1 VVMGCDHGD
10 IGVWGKK
17 ADVGHV
23 RVSGEQRARTMSAP
37 NAPAAASSGAAASS
51 DKEEEVLRREIRS
64 LYGRLKKREPIE
76 TTYKRLL
83 FHSGLTTK
91 TAALPTKDKFYAR
104 VHGNLRTTVED
115 FMTVTE
121 GKDPFDKISTSSGQ
135 RPVFPDVA
143 TMQKV
148 AAFSL
153 REGKVYEQR
162 ALLDATLTALPRR
175 HGMDEMSRRLYL
187 ESVARGL
194 QQKPK
199 SSVPSRSKS
208 PLAAAPVSAAERA
221 DQARQQAEK
230 ERQQAMARA
239 REEARTKREL
249 QERAQR
255 EAEVERQRA
264 ERESESSPNQALGK
278 VIRSMFQKLWDMEF
292 AHLGNINPFRM
303 VIDRETCASIGA
315 PDYMDI
321 VKTPMNLTYI
331 QQKMERSEYDSLS
344 AFSDD
349 VELMLSNAILYNS
362 HSEDPYHVAAEEM
375 KRKYNKMKKKVIQT
389 FQQKS

>member
-1 VVMGCDHGD
+1 MRV
-10 IGVWGKK
+10 IKT
-17 ADVGHV
+17 DVGHV
-23 RVSGEQRARTMSAP
+23 WVSREQKATTVQFGTSTMSAP
-37 NAPAAASSGAAASS
+37 GAPAAASSGAAASS

-83 FHSGLTTK
+83 FHSGLTSK

-175 HGMDEMSRRLYL
+175 HGMDEMSRRRYL

-264 ERESESSPNQALGK
+264 ERGESESSPNQALGK